1 MPTLLFIALML
12 IAQTVSNAEA
22 QDGSQPIIH
31 ARRGVEILE
40 GGLLTVNDTFTLEAP
55 HGERVLITSLK
66 VGFHAPFTSE
76 RRSFYVSSN
85 GGWRPL
91 EYHETDLGEPGF
103 HGYDLELSYPV
114 VLDDGSTLKIMA
126 SYLFVDRVWWDGR
139 GYSARIPVYPAI
151 PLNLSSFVIQV
162 ELPEGAEFNWVD
174 SPLAFTNS
182 SEGGRWTL
190 TNETGMLPPLL
201 NENMTVTYTPAP
213 EDEYLLDCELMQRR
227 ISIKPGRLRLEDT
240 YIITNRGATLNRFHL
255 KLPRGTSNIKA
266 RDGVGPLK
274 VVSDVA
280 EDDGAYVD
288 LYVSPRSSVQRRG
301 RWSFTVEYSVPRGEH
316 IDGGGGRFTLT
327 YPAHD
332 TNRYVRRFVVVATL
346 PEGGSFIASEP
357 EPTSVKKDSA
367 FVQQVIIDLR
377 GVMPSELPRVVVEYG
392 WSAIWSA
399 LRPLVWTLIAAGAVA
414 SVYILRRRRRAVE
427 EEPTAISSDLEDFLN
442 LYRERVALLAEQE
455 ELERGLERKEISRE
469 HFDRRS
475 VEITRRQR
483 ELLQTLRRLEGSLKT
498 ADPRIGD
505 GLLGIRKAEAELDKV
520 NTDLRNLEIRL
531 RARRVS
537 RRDHKRRR
545 RDYIRRR
552 SRARRRIE
560 QVIAALRA
568 ES

>member
-1 MPTLLFIALML
+1 MPALLFIALML
-12 IAQTVSNAEA
+12 IAQTTSYAEA
-22 QDGSQPIIH
+22 QDRSQPIIH

-40 GGLLTVNDTFTLEAP
+40 GGLLTVNDTFALEAP
-55 HGERVLITSLK
+55 RGERVLITSLK

-85 GGWRPL
+85 GDWRPL

-114 VLDDGSTLKIMA
+114 VLEDGSTLKIMA
-126 SYLFVDRVWWDGR
+126 SYLFVDRVWWDGG
-139 GYSARIPVYPAI
+139 GYSARIPVYPAV
-151 PLNLSSFVIQV
+151 PYNLSSFVIQV
-162 ELPEGAEFNWVD
+162 ELPEGAEFNEVD

-190 TNETGMLPPLL
+190 THESGMLTPLL

-240 YIITNRGATLNRFHL
+240 YIITNRGAILNRFHL
-255 KLPRGTSNIKA
+255 KLPRGTSNIRA

-288 LYVSPRSSVQRRG
+288 LYVSPRSSVRWRG
-301 RWSFTVEYSVPRGEH
+301 RWSFTVEYSVPSGEH
-316 IDGGGGRFTLT
+316 IDDGGGRFILT
-327 YPAHD
+327 YPAHN

-367 FVQQVIIDLR
+367 FTQQVIMDLR

-399 LRPLVWTLIAAGAVA
+399 LRPLVWALIAAGAVA

-427 EEPTAISSDLEDFLN
+427 VEPAAIPSDLEDFLN

-455 ELERGLERKEISRE
+455 ELERGLERKEIGRE

-475 VEITRRQR
+475 AEITRRQR
-483 ELLQTLRRLEGSLKT
+483 ELLRTLRRLEGSLKT
-498 ADPRIGD
+498 ADPRIGE

-520 NTDLRNLEIRL
+520 NTDLRNLEVRL

-537 RRDHKRRR
+537 RRDYKRRR

-552 SRARRRIE
+552 SRARKRIE